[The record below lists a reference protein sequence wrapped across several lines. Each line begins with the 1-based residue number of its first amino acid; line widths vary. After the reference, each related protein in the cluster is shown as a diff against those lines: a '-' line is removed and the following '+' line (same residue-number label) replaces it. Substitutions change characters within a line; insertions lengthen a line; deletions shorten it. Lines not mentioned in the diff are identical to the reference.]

1 LRAAIL
7 FLLVLVGPLGA
18 VEFEVQFGALERLL
32 GQQVFNQDGRKYVRG
47 NQKTRCNFAYLEHPQ
62 IHGEQGRLWIHARF
76 TGRSA
81 VNMFGQ
87 CVGLGDAFDVAV
99 AARPEYRD
107 GNLGLADVA
116 VTSPGKAGFYI
127 RRVCAALAASLGRE
141 FRYPLAAQARKV
153 LEDPGAQPDYRRE
166 LRNFRVSAIGVTGDA
181 LVLTVDFELTV
192 K

>member
-1 LRAAIL
+1 MRAAIV
-7 FLLVLVGPLGA
+7 FLLVLAFPLGA
-18 VEFEVQFGALERLL
+18 VELEVQFAALERLL

-47 NQKTRCNFAYLEHPQ
+47 NQKTRCNFAYLEHPE
-62 IHGEQGRLWIHARF
+62 IRGEQGRLRIRARF

-87 CVGLGDAFDVAV
+87 CVGLGDAFDVEV

-107 GNLGLADVA
+107 GNLGLAGVA
-116 VTSPGKAGFYI
+116 VTSPGKDGFYI

-141 FRYPLAAQARKV
+141 FRYPLAAQARNV

-166 LRNFRVSAIGVTGDA
+166 LRNFRVTAIGVTGEA
-181 LVLTVDFELTV
+181 LVLTVDF
-192 K
+192 